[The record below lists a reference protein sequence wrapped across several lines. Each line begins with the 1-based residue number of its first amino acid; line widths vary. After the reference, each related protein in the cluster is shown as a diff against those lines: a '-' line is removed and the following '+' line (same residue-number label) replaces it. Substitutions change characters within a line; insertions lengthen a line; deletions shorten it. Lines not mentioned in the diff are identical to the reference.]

1 MGISAKEFSKKLKKL
16 ANLNELQKIAEIE
29 IRKNEKALVGYKIA
43 EYLDG
48 NIYGEGEFGNPSDSA
63 KAYYSLF
70 SMVEKGG
77 TETYAEYKHKLN
89 PFAGEGVVD
98 LILTGAFVE
107 SMYLLK
113 PNNGK
118 YLFDARDSKKS
129 DIVDRYG
136 NVFGLTQDAF
146 NDFIYE
152 YVANGFRNELKTRL
166 NG

>member
-48 NIYGEGEFGNPSDSA
+48 NIYGEPDA
-63 KAYYSLF
+63 KAYYSPY